1 MKISYKGDYAIKA
14 LLFLA
19 IKYEEGRQKY
29 SRLAEISKTQDIPI
43 KFLEQIMLILKN
55 AGYVK
60 SHRGKN
66 GGFYISKKP
75 AEIKLGEIIRLIDG
89 SVSPIACVSKSNYKY
104 CDFEDKFSYPCVLKS
119 IWKDVADATR
129 KIVDNITFKDLAEK
143 EKSLRMK
150 KTGAY
155 AYEI

>member
-14 LLFLA
+14 LLYLA
-19 IKYEEGRQKY
+19 IKHDEGAGGY
-29 SRLAEISKTQDIPI
+29 SRLAEISKTQDIPV

-66 GGFYISKKP
+66 GGFYISKNP

-89 SVSPIACVSKSNYKY
+89 PVSPIACVSKSGYKY
-104 CDFEDKFSYPCVLKS
+104 CNFEDKFNYPCVLKS
-119 IWKDVADATR
+119 IWEEVARATSG
-129 KIVDNITFKDLAEK
+129 IVDNITFKDLAEK
-143 EKSLRMK
+143 ERSLRMK